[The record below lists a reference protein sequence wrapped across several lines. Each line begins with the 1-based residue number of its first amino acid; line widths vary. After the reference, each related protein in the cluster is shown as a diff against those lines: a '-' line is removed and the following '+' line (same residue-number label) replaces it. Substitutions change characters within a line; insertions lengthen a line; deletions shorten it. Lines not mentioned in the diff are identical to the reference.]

1 MRKYA
6 VFAAVIALSVFAS
19 TLFAQCSDTDKKN
32 LEAFDRAWGDDAERG
47 DRAALMPIYADDYLD
62 VSPAGPTNKMQSID
76 NAVRAAERN
85 KANPAAVPKV
95 EHDFYIISCTPNSAL
110 ITHRNVFTRPNGT
123 KFFTRSV
130 HALEKR
136 NGKWV
141 VVSNAGHPIDDA
153 GMLLYMERE
162 WADADMK
169 KDASWF
175 DRNFADDF
183 TSISARTGAISNKRE
198 EIDSMKGV
206 TTDLEEVSDMNV
218 RIEGNTGIV
227 TGIYR
232 VKGKDEKG
240 APFDRTSRYTDVYV
254 KRDGRWQVLSTQGT
268 AIQK

>member
-6 VFAAVIALSVFAS
+6 VFAAVIALSIFAP
-19 TLFAQCSDTDKKN
+19 TLFAQCSDADKKN
-32 LEAFDRAWGDDAERG
+32 LEAFDRAWGDASQHG
-47 DRAALMPIYADDYLD
+47 DRAALMAIYADDYMD
-62 VSPAGPTNKMQSID
+62 ASAAGPTNKMQTID
-76 NAVRAAERN
+76 NSVRAAERN
-85 KANPAAVPKV
+85 RANPAMAAKV
-95 EHDFYIISCTPNSAL
+95 EPDFYIISCTPNSAL
-110 ITHRNVFTRPNGT
+110 ITHRNVITRPNGT
-123 KFFTRSV
+123 KSYFRSV

-153 GMLLYMERE
+153 GQLLYTERE

-183 TSISARTGAISNKRE
+183 TSISARTGALSNKRE

-218 RIEGNTGIV
+218 RIEGNTGVV
-227 TGIYR
+227 TGIYHVR
-232 VKGKDEKG
+232 GKDEKG
-240 APFDRTSRYTDVYV
+240 VPFDRTNRFTDVYV

-268 AIQK
+268 PIQK

>member
-6 VFAAVIALSVFAS
+6 VFAAVIALSVFAP
-19 TLFAQCSDTDKKN
+19 TLFAQCSDADKKN
-32 LEAFDRAWGDDAERG
+32 LEAFDRAWGDAAERG
-47 DRAALMPIYADDYLD
+47 DRAALMPIYADDYVD

-95 EHDFYIISCTPNSAL
+95 EHDYYIISCTPNSAL
-110 ITHRNVFTRPNGT
+110 ITHRNVFTRPNG
-123 KFFTRSV
+123 R
-130 HALEKR
+130 
-136 NGKWV
+136 WV
-141 VVSNAGHPIDDA
+141 VVSNAGHPVDDA

-183 TSISARTGAISNKRE
+183 TSISSRTGAISNKRE

-232 VKGKDEKG
+232 ARGKDEKG
-240 APFDRTSRYTDVYV
+240 ASFDRTSRFTDVYV
-254 KRDGRWQVLSTQGT
+254 KRDGRWQVLSSQGT